1 MGGPTPKIQ
10 QNLHFAVFGRGGT
23 DKAREILPRGVGT
36 LSTPGKP
43 NSGNFIFRHFLK
55 VRCLDIR
62 STFHLDVPMDLPWQ
76 LRPNRFPV
84 LVDGSTRLQF
94 GQSGFLPSIPW
105 TPETRTST
113 SSVGT
118 PSECNSVGTLCQ
130 SSHSPTHPIPLIPH
144 QGAGG
149 KEIPCLAEPSFVFH
163 GEPLIV

>member
-1 MGGPTPKIQ
+1 MQPFSRAIPRTLYILFIRLHRARAGVPQKSNKIWI
-10 QNLHFAVFGRGGT
+10 FAVLGRGGT
-23 DKAREILPRGVGT
+23 DKAREILPPGVKT

-55 VRCLDIR
+55 VRCLNFR

-105 TPETRTST
+105 TPETRTSI
-113 SSVGT
+113 SSVPDT
-118 PSECNSVGTLCQ
+118 
-130 SSHSPTHPIPLIPH
+130 
-144 QGAGG
+144 
-149 KEIPCLAEPSFVFH
+149 
-163 GEPLIV
+163 

>member
-1 MGGPTPKIQ
+1 M
-10 QNLHFAVFGRGGT
+10 
-23 DKAREILPRGVGT
+23 
-36 LSTPGKP
+36 
-43 NSGNFIFRHFLK
+43 
-55 VRCLDIR
+55 DIR

-105 TPETRTST
+105 TAEARTST

-130 SSHSPTHPIPLIPH
+130 SSHSPTHPIPLFPH

-149 KEIPCLAEPSFVFH
+149 TFTWRIFVLKLQLQSSNNVRGQPSSRVRAGPRSSQQLLPH
-163 GEPLIV
+163 RRQPPQQKPETRQDR